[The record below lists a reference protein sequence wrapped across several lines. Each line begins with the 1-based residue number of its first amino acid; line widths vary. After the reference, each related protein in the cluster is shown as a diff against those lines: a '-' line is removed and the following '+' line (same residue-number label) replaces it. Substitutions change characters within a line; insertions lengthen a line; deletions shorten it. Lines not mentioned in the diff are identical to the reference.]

1 MFSKGSKLYSISKMK
16 CPQCQE
22 GAFLVSHPYDL
33 SKMGDI
39 HENCDC
45 CGLKY
50 SKEPGFYYGAMYV
63 AYAIGVA
70 IFVTLWTS
78 FNLFITNVSV
88 GFQIF
93 VIITSTVLL
102 SPYIY
107 ALSKLIWANMFI
119 TYDKNAINKFKS
131 QKNG

>member
-1 MFSKGSKLYSISKMK
+1 
-16 CPQCQE
+16 
-22 GAFLVSHPYDL
+22 
-33 SKMGDI
+33 
-39 HENCDC
+39 
-45 CGLKY
+45 
-50 SKEPGFYYGAMYV
+50 MYV

-70 IFVTLWTS
+70 LFVTLWTS

-107 ALSKLIWANMFI
+107 ALSKIIWANMFI

>member
-1 MFSKGSKLYSISKMK
+1 MFGKGSRIYSIAKMK
-16 CPQCQE
+16 CPKCQE
-22 GAFLVSHPYDL
+22 GQFLSHHPYDI
-33 SKMGDI
+33 KHAGDLLE
-39 HENCDC
+39 HCPS
-45 CGLKY
+45 CGMKY
-50 SKEPGFYYGAMYV
+50 EKEPGFYYGAMYV

-70 IFVTLWTS
+70 LFVTLWTS

-107 ALSKLIWANMFI
+107 ALSKIIWANMFI
-119 TYDKNAINKFKS
+119 TYDKNAIHKFKS

>member
-1 MFSKGSKLYSISKMK
+1 MALKDSKIYSIAKFK
-16 CPQCQE
+16 CPRCHQGQ
-22 GAFLVSHPYDL
+22 FLVSHPYDL
-33 SKMGDI
+33 KNVGDVR
-39 HENCDC
+39 EKCEVCD
-45 CGLKY
+45 LKY
-50 SKEPGFYYGAMYV
+50 APEPGFYYGAMYV

-70 IFVTLWTS
+70 LFVTLWTS

-107 ALSKLIWANMFI
+107 ALSKIIWANMFI
-119 TYDKNAINKFKS
+119 TYDKSAINKFKS
-131 QKNG
+131 QKND